1 MLFRSQGGYRYGNKG
16 SATQHVNEVVAAS
29 TFNPELLRERGK
41 FIACD
46 CAFTKTTQIWGPGAN
61 LHRTPF
67 SGRNF
72 EYYSEDG
79 IMSYI
84 CGALQTSEMQ
94 KYGTNAAIKHFAG
107 NDQETGREDM
117 HNFMTEQHL
126 RQGPLK
132 GFEGA
137 FTADGGALATMMS
150 YTSFGMHSDM
160 YSDNGVLTGVVRNEW
175 GFKGVTITDNVN
187 NNTSVNAVEALVAG
201 TDTFN
206 AGVQKGKDINKY
218 LTDNKDG
225 YVLSCL
231 RLANKRFFYAMSR
244 STLVNG
250 LTADT
255 VVEDFVPWWQPTLQ
269 AVCAVIGIALA
280 AFIVLYALAKF
291 VFAKKTDEK
300 VEEA

>member
-1 MLFRSQGGYRYGNKG
+1 MLFRS
-16 SATQHVNEVVAAS
+16 
-29 TFNPELLRERGK
+29 
-41 FIACD
+41 
-46 CAFTKTTQIWGPGAN
+46 
-61 LHRTPF
+61 
-67 SGRNF
+67 
-72 EYYSEDG
+72 
-79 IMSYI
+79 
-84 CGALQTSEMQ
+84 
-94 KYGTNAAIKHFAG
+94 
-107 NDQETGREDM
+107 
-117 HNFMTEQHL
+117 
-126 RQGPLK
+126 
-132 GFEGA
+132 
-137 FTADGGALATMMS
+137 
-150 YTSFGMHSDM
+150 
-160 YSDNGVLTGVVRNEW
+160 
-175 GFKGVTITDNVN
+175 
-187 NNTSVNAVEALVAG
+187 
-201 TDTFN
+201 
-206 AGVQKGKDINKY
+206 GVQKGKDINKY